1 MVVENPKFNVA
12 PPPPAPP
19 ADNPPVEAH
28 QPDLAETSA
37 SLAFGQAEPG
47 HDVFGVGE
55 AEKKAKSDAAAKEA
69 AASESQAKN
78 SVSMITDASSTA
90 TEAQAVTDAEKLV
103 ESSTDEVAGPVFFA
117 LDDEALAAEKVR
129 NELFPDE

>member
-1 MVVENPKFNVA
+1 
-12 PPPPAPP
+12 
-19 ADNPPVEAH
+19 
-28 QPDLAETSA
+28 
-37 SLAFGQAEPG
+37 
-47 HDVFGVGE
+47 
-55 AEKKAKSDAAAKEA
+55 
-69 AASESQAKN
+69 
-78 SVSMITDASSTA
+78 MITDASSTA